1 MAPADNLYSRFVGF
15 TKVILPLMA
24 VALLSTLFLFARNNG
39 GSTEIPISELEAL
52 AREQRITAPEF
63 SGVAADGS
71 VIKISARFAK
81 PEDGSMESLS
91 ISEPTLTLDASDGT
105 SLKIFAGEGVIDG
118 ASRTARLAGLARL
131 ETSSGYLMETTSLSA
146 DLDTGRIKSDGR
158 LAIMAP
164 FGELEAGRVEIL
176 VTSSGTGQE
185 MRFTNGVRL
194 LYKTNKIE

>member
-39 GSTEIPISELEAL
+39 GSTEIPISELGTL

-63 SGVAADGS
+63 SGVTADGS

-91 ISEPTLTLDASDGT
+91 ISEPTLSLDASDGT
-105 SLKIFAGEGVIDG
+105 SLRIFAGEGVIDG

-176 VTSSGTGQE
+176 VKSSGTGQE
-185 MRFTNGVRL
+185 MHFTNGVRL
-194 LYKTNKIE
+194 LYKTDTIE